1 MVVIFLTPTAFTRVT
16 HERIGCPSRCTVH
29 APHNAMPQPN
39 LVPVRPGRERSTH
52 SNGLSGATSTSVSL
66 PLTLSLITAP
76 PAPEPPAHERALEL
90 ARAHR
95 ARHRYY
101 TAGRER
107 CASLPPLPGELSCEG
122 AADPLQCLAATSDA
136 KASALSQIPTDTTP
150 GAPTTTDAA

>member
-1 MVVIFLTPTAFTRVT
+1 MVVIFPAPPAFTRVT

-39 LVPVRPGRERSTH
+39 LVPVRPSVSRSTH
-52 SNGLSGATSTSVSL
+52 SNGMSGSTSTSVSL
-66 PLTLSLITAP
+66 PLTLSLIIAP
-76 PAPEPPAHERALEL
+76 PAPQHPANERALEL
-90 ARAHR
+90 TRAPR

-101 TAGRER
+101 TAGRAR
-107 CASLPPLPGELSCEG
+107 RASLPPLPGEASCEG